1 MNTLKKTLALVATLA
16 MAATA
21 FVGCGEDESSSTST
35 SNNST
40 SDNSSESTPDAS
52 EGDTSDGG
60 DASTGDEGSTG
71 TVDASVGQGG
81 AEFVVAAWDANDAP
95 KLIAQWKGLDYEKVT
110 EQLENGEVPGVK
122 FLNMS
127 CKGGE
132 AAENYDQRF
141 ADGTD
146 IDVFFVEADWA
157 LKFINDDA
165 RTLPLSKL
173 GLSDA
178 DFSNAYS
185 YTKEIGKSST
195 SGELKGV
202 SWQAAAGGYA
212 YRADLAEQ
220 YLGVKTPAE
229 MQEKVGD
236 WAKFTEAAKTVSDAT
251 SGTVA
256 LGDTLGGMWQ
266 VYACGRTTPWVKD
279 NKLQIDDFCK
289 EFADTAK
296 ELWDMG
302 GITKNDQWSNEW
314 TASGV
319 QGSTMGYFVSTWG
332 FGGFF
337 LEAAGGVG
345 GDQYGKWNVCQ
356 GPQAFYWGGTWLV
369 ANADTDNGNEC
380 REFILSAAGDDAAMK
395 EYAVNKPEFV
405 NNKAVMD
412 EIIAANTVTNEDIS
426 GNFKDGQNYFA
437 ELASNV
443 EQINFNGLIT
453 EYDATVKTDFITAVK
468 EEYLMGGKSWDDT
481 LNRFKDDVSEHIM
494 TIEID

>member
-21 FVGCGEDESSSTST
+21 FVGCGKEDEGSSSDNS

-40 SDNSSESTPDAS
+40 PDNSTVDDNSTPDD
-52 EGDTSDGG
+52 GSDV
-60 DASTGDEGSTG
+60 STPDDGSTG
-71 TVDASVGQGG
+71 EVDASVGQGG

-95 KLIAQWKGLDYEKVT
+95 KLIAQWKGLDYDKVT
-110 EQLENGEVPGVK
+110 EQLENNEVEGVK

-141 ADGTD
+141 NDGTD

-173 GLSDA
+173 GLSES

-185 YTKEIGKSST
+185 YTKEIGKST

-202 SWQAAAGGYA
+202 SWQAAAGGFA
-212 YRADLAEQ
+212 YRADLAEE
-220 YLGVKTPAE
+220 YLGATSPAQ

-236 WAKFTEAAKTVSDAT
+236 WAKFTEAAKTISDAT
-251 SGTVA
+251 SGSVA

-289 EFADTAK
+289 DFADTAK

-337 LEAAGGVG
+337 LEASGGVG
-345 GDQYGKWNVCQ
+345 GAQYGKWNVCQ

-380 REFILSAAGDDAAMK
+380 REFILSAAGDDAQMK
-395 EYAVNKPEFV
+395 EYATKKPEFV

-412 EIIAANTVTNEDIS
+412 EIIAANTVFDQDTS
-426 GNFKDGQNYFA
+426 GNFKDGQNFFA
-437 ELASNV
+437 ELAGNV
-443 EQINFNGLIT
+443 EKINFNGLIT
-453 EYDATVKTDFITAVK
+453 EHDATIKTDFVTAVK

-481 LNRFKDDVSEHIM
+481 VKRFKTDVAKDVV
-494 TIEID
+494 TIEIE